1 MSNASERN
9 PNPMPTMTMRQ
20 RMLALVQGR
29 QHDRVPFVQYSGIA
43 APNEEVWAEIG
54 RDNMG
59 LLQWTGIHSEAH
71 PNCRMVAE
79 DIAKG
84 ERRGTRTRLLTPAG
98 ELTEERFYT
107 PTLGSAAI
115 HKHFVVEPED
125 YRVLT
130 AFMRDTVIAPNH
142 EQVLA
147 VREQLG
153 DDGLPLV
160 SVGRTPYQ
168 QLWVQWVSLE
178 DLSCHL
184 VDCPEVVHECTDEMG
199 RVLRDIFACARTAPL
214 DMIDVADNI
223 TAPTL
228 GVANF
233 LKYCVPFYDELADML
248 SDRDIPVF
256 VHMDGDLKPLWK
268 AIAESKVRGLDSFSP
283 TPDNDTSVGEA
294 ARLWPEMRLWVNFP
308 SSVHARKPE
317 VIYAQT
323 AKMLEEA
330 GDTGRLQ
337 IQVSEN
343 PPPGAW
349 RVSYPEIV
357 RALADFSA
365 ST

>member
-1 MSNASERN
+1 
-9 PNPMPTMTMRQ
+9 
-20 RMLALVQGR
+20 
-29 QHDRVPFVQYSGIA
+29 
-43 APNEEVWAEIG
+43 
-54 RDNMG
+54 
-59 LLQWTGIHSEAH
+59 
-71 PNCRMVAE
+71 
-79 DIAKG
+79 
-84 ERRGTRTRLLTPAG
+84 
-98 ELTEERFYT
+98 T

-153 DDGLPLV
+153 EDGLPLV

-199 RVLRDIFACARTAPL
+199 RVLRDIFACARNAPI

-268 AIAESKVRGLDSFSP
+268 AIG
-283 TPDNDTSVGEA
+283 
-294 ARLWPEMRLWVNFP
+294 
-308 SSVHARKPE
+308 
-317 VIYAQT
+317 
-323 AKMLEEA
+323 
-330 GDTGRLQ
+330 
-337 IQVSEN
+337 
-343 PPPGAW
+343 
-349 RVSYPEIV
+349 
-357 RALADFSA
+357 
-365 ST
+365 

>member
-1 MSNASERN
+1 
-9 PNPMPTMTMRQ
+9 MTMRE
-20 RMLALVQGR
+20 RMLALVHGR
-29 QHDRVPFVQYSGIA
+29 KHDRVPFVQYSGIG
-43 APNEEVWAEIG
+43 APNEEIWTQIG
-54 RDNMG
+54 RDSMG
-59 LLQWTGIHSEAH
+59 LLQWTAIHSAAH
-71 PNCRMVAE
+71 PNCRMVTE

-84 ERRGTRTRLLTPAG
+84 ERRGTRTRLVTPAG
-98 ELTEERFYT
+98 ELTEEKFHT

-115 HKHFVVEPED
+115 HKHFVTEPED

-130 AFMRDTVIAPNH
+130 AFVRDTVITPNH
-142 EQVLA
+142 DQVLQ
-147 VREQLG
+147 VRKQLG
-153 DDGLPLV
+153 EDGLPLV

-184 VDCPEVVHECTDEMG
+184 VDCPELVQECTDEMG
-199 RVLRDIFACARTAPL
+199 RILRDIFACARNAPI

-223 TAPTL
+223 TAPTI

-233 LKYCVPFYDELADML
+233 RKYCVPFYDELADML

-256 VHMDGDLKPLWK
+256 VHMDGDLKPLWG
-268 AIAESKVRGLDSFSP
+268 AIGESKVRGIDSLAP
-283 TPDNDTSVGEA
+283 PPDNDTSVGEA

-317 VIYAQT
+317 VIYAEA
-323 AKMLEEA
+323 AKMLVEA

-349 RVSYPEIV
+349 RTSYPEIV
-357 RALADFSA
+357 RAISDFGA
-365 ST
+365 PACAA